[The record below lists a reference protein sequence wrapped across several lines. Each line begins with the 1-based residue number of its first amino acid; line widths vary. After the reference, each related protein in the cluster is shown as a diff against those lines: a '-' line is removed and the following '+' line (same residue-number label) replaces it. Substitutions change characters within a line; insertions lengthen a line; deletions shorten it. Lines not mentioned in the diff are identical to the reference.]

1 MRRTTVLVGLAL
13 VLLTAAAIGTVV
25 LLTRPRIPAELA
37 GLTRVELL
45 AGGDTLSVVLAQDR
59 ARGLMGIADLG
70 EIDGMVFAYEDVVDP
85 ADHRFW
91 MQGVL
96 IPLDV
101 TFIDP
106 AGRVVDRI
114 AMPLCPAEDQAARS
128 CPLYAARAPF
138 RWALETPAGR
148 IVLPDGER
156 IAGLP

>member
-1 MRRTTVLVGLAL
+1 VRRTTVLVALAL
-13 VLLTAAAIGTVV
+13 VVVTAAAIGTVA

-45 AGGDTLSVVLAQDR
+45 AGGATVSVVLAQDR

-70 EIDGMVFAYEDVVDP
+70 EIDGMLFAYDDVVDP

-96 IPLDV
+96 IPLDIS
-101 TFIDP
+101 FIDP
-106 AGRVVDRI
+106 SGLVVDRLK
-114 AMPLCPAEDQAARS
+114 MPLCPAGDQAERS

-148 IVLPDGER
+148 IVLPAGER